1 MKNKKHKSSSFTLEE
16 FIPYRLA
23 VLAKS
28 VSAAFSKTYV
38 KRYGITV
45 PQWRVMAAVGR
56 APNCTASSIVEHTA
70 MDKVQVSRA
79 VAGLLAMKYLES
91 HRNENDR
98 RSAVLNFSEEGQ
110 SVYNQIVPA
119 GLDFEAK
126 LMSVMNT
133 EDLEQIDK
141 LFTKLASQAKK
152 L

>member
-1 MKNKKHKSSSFTLEE
+1 MKNKSHKLSSFTLEE

-38 KRYGITV
+38 KRFGITV

-91 HRNENDR
+91 HLNENDR
-98 RSAVLNFSEEGQ
+98 RSAVLSFSEEGQ

-126 LMSVMNT
+126 LMSVMNKK
-133 EDLEQIDK
+133 DLEQIDT